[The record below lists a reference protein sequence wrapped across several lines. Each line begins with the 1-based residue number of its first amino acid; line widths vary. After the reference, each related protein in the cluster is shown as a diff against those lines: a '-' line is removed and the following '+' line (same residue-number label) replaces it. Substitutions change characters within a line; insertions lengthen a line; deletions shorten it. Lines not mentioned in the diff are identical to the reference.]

1 MFSAQES
8 TRNNHK
14 TEYAIDQSV
23 FFWHARVQ
31 KGLYDLERA
40 VKNPI
45 VNPGRMSVS
54 EDPEYWRHTVLVQKS
69 VTISETVR

>member
-1 MFSAQES
+1 MHE
-8 TRNNHK
+8 
-14 TEYAIDQSV
+14 
-23 FFWHARVQ
+23 
-31 KGLYDLERA
+31 KGLDLERA

-69 VTISETVR
+69 VTISETVRWNISSTPFIFDIPAGV